1 MRLGECMDALATLD
15 REDLDALQGVLDTCT
30 RAVLDPAMWG
40 WAFGITVACALV
52 GALIGLARGRWL
64 AGLLWG
70 AVLGPIGWLVM
81 LLSRPNRIECPACS
95 RGNPPN
101 VKACRHCGVNL
112 QAAARASE
120 RAERKRLDS
129 GRGWQ

>member
-1 MRLGECMDALATLD
+1 MRECLDALAVAD
-15 REDLDALQGVLDTCT
+15 RGDVETLQG
-30 RAVLDPAMWG
+30 AVDACLAAALDPAMWR
-40 WAFGITVACALV
+40 WALAITVVCAAV

-64 AGLLWG
+64 AGLGWG

-81 LLSRPNRIECPACS
+81 LLSRSGFVECPACS
-95 RGNPPN
+95 RGNPPAAR
-101 VKACRHCGVNL
+101 ACRHCGVNL

-129 GRGWQ
+129 GRGWH